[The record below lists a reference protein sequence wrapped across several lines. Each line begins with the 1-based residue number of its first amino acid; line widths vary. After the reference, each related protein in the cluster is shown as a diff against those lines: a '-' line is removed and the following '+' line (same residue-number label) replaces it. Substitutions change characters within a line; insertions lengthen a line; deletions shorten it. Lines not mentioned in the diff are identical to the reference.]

1 MTPQRPTR
9 TRSLRTP
16 TLMTRPEHPI
26 DRERGA
32 SPAGV
37 IILIGTLLMVADLIL
52 MGGRMASAHAEVAG
66 AAQEAARRGSL
77 AQTAGSVYPV
87 AATTAL
93 DNVTRNAKH
102 CSSTTV
108 STAGT
113 EFRAGGHVTVTVT
126 CTVQLSDLASLPIP
140 GAIVVRADATEIV
153 ETYRA
158 VD

>member
-1 MTPQRPTR
+1 MNR
-9 TRSLRTP
+9 TASCPPALREP
-16 TLMTRPEHPI
+16 AAGERA
-26 DRERGA
+26 RGA

-52 MGGRMASAHAEVAG
+52 MGGRMAAAHADVAG
-66 AAQEAARRGSL
+66 AAQEAARRGSI
-77 AQTAGSVYPV
+77 AQTEGSVYAV

-93 DNVTRNAKH
+93 DNVARNTKH

-113 EFRAGGHVTVTVT
+113 EFRQGGHVKVTVT

-140 GAIVVRADATEIV
+140 GTIVVRADATEII

-158 VD
+158 ID